1 MSDIF
6 TFMILFSDT
15 MTEVKSA
22 VELMTDVR
30 SKTSDVI
37 QHIDNILKKAKKG
50 LYDTSKVN

>member
-1 MSDIF
+1 
-6 TFMILFSDT
+6 MILFSDT

-50 LYDTSKVN
+50 LYDTSKVY

>member
-1 MSDIF
+1 MSGIF

-50 LYDTSKVN
+50 LYDTSKVY

>member
-50 LYDTSKVN
+50 LYDTSKVY